1 MTDWQP
7 ARQGKCSGRAT
18 RVHATASAWVVK
30 LYDSAWK
37 GVAGYSDSVAGLKR
51 IVSALPK
58 RRSVVMGTSELA
70 IAGVKDRLLAA
81 LEPSA
86 YGHSNSH

>member
-1 MTDWQP
+1 
-7 ARQGKCSGRAT
+7 
-18 RVHATASAWVVK
+18 
-30 LYDSAWK
+30 
-37 GVAGYSDSVAGLKR
+37 VAGYSDSVAGLKR

-58 RRSVVMGTSELA
+58 RRSVVMGASELA